1 MKKYYSK
8 ILLNFYL
15 LYLIGLI
22 IIFLGLCIY
31 KFGSIS
37 NITNEY
43 LLLLLL
49 AITIFLILS
58 FIIDSPKKLQPSYK
72 AVFYKFLNVYI
83 FFSACIFT
91 ISFLLKDQAYS
102 RKFIIIFLFLY
113 VIYLGIIYFLLDY
126 LYKKGK
132 LGYHNSNIII
142 IGAGLLANKLFNI
155 ISEKLSNSVN
165 VVGIL
170 QHNNEKCT
178 SLNPYII
185 GTISDYNSIVQSQH
199 IDEVYIT
206 IPMKYEDEIK
216 EIIKTSEYYGVKIRI
231 IPNYFRLN
239 NVKFHSYY
247 LGNIPIINIRDLP
260 LENPL
265 NRVVKRAF
273 DITVSI
279 FVLIITSPIFLIVSI
294 LIKLTS
300 KGPVFFNPTRIGLN
314 RKPFK
319 MYKFRSMYITPPE
332 ICNTKSTEKN
342 DPRIT
347 SIGKFIRKWNID
359 ELPQFL
365 NVLKGEMSV
374 VGPRPHRVN
383 LDEEFIS
390 EVYNYR
396 IRQFVKPG
404 ITGWAQVN
412 GFRGPTNTID
422 KKNARAK
429 YDLYYIENWSLVL
442 DIYIV
447 FLTIFGKK
455 SKKNAF

>member
-1 MKKYYSK
+1 MQKYYSK
-8 ILLNFYL
+8 ILFNFHLLNL
-15 LYLIGLI
+15 LGLI
-22 IIFLGLCIY
+22 IIFLGLCIN
-31 KFGSIS
+31 KFGNIT

-49 AITIFLILS
+49 AIAIFLILS
-58 FIIDSPKKLQPSYK
+58 FIIESPKKLQPPYK
-72 AVFYKFLNVYI
+72 VVFYKFLYVYI
-83 FFSACIFT
+83 IFSACIFT

-102 RKFIIIFLFLY
+102 RKFIIMFLFTYL
-113 VIYLGIIYFLLDY
+113 IYLGLIYFLLNY
-126 LYKKGK
+126 IYKKGK
-132 LGYHNSNIII
+132 SNHRTNIMI
-142 IGAGLLANKLFNI
+142 IGAGLLAKKLFNI
-155 ISEKLSNSVN
+155 VSEKLSNSVN
-165 VVGIL
+165 VVGVL
-170 QHNNEKCT
+170 HHNNEKCKC
-178 SLNPYII
+178 LNQHII

-216 EIIKTSEYYGVKIRI
+216 EIIKISEYYGVKIRI

-239 NVKFHSYY
+239 NIKFHSYY
-247 LGNIPIINIRDLP
+247 LGKIPIINIRDLP

-265 NRVVKRAF
+265 NRALKRTF
-273 DITVSI
+273 DIVMSI
-279 FVLIITSPIFLIVSI
+279 FVLIITSPIFLVVSI

-300 KGPVFFNPTRIGLN
+300 KGPIFFNPIRVGLN
-314 RKPFK
+314 RKQFK
-319 MYKFRSMYITPPE
+319 MYKFRSMYVTPPE

-347 SIGKFIRKWNID
+347 PIGKFIRKWNID
-359 ELPQFL
+359 ELPQFV

-383 LDEEFIS
+383 LDEEFIT
-390 EVYNYR
+390 EVYDYR

-412 GFRGPTNTID
+412 GFRGPTDTKN
-422 KKNARAK
+422 KKNARVK
-429 YDLYYIENWSLVL
+429 YDLYYIENWSIAF

-447 FLTIFGKK
+447 LLTIFGKK